1 MAMNEVLR
9 ILMERDGLSE
19 DEAREEMAECVD
31 ALCNGDFEA
40 INDYLGL
47 EDDYIFD
54 LFQTNYVY

>member
-19 DEAREEMAECVD
+19 DEAREEIGECVD
-31 ALCNGDFEA
+31 ALCNRDFEA

-54 LFQTNYVY
+54 LLQTNYVY

>member
-19 DEAREEMAECVD
+19 DEAREEMDECVD
-31 ALCNGDFEA
+31 ALCNGDFDA
-40 INDYLGL
+40 ISDYHGL

-54 LFQTNYVY
+54 LI

>member
-31 ALCNGDFEA
+31 ALCNGDFDA

-47 EDDYIFD
+47 EDDYVFD
-54 LFQTNYVY
+54 LL

>member
-9 ILMERDGLSE
+9 ILMERNGLSE
-19 DEAREEMAECVD
+19 DEAREEIGECVD
-31 ALCNGDFEA
+31 ALCNRDFEA

-54 LFQTNYVY
+54 LL